1 MLERLNQ
8 NAENLRTLH
17 QALSDPKIKKA
28 TVSDPQYDEIKQE
41 TLNLMNMANHFVDS
55 GVAPTREELQQYDEL
70 LMKLDAKSARYLKE
84 REANDDAELQKRI
97 HAISAPSKDYH
108 ISTAYCLW
116 AKPGIVQRITGF
128 QKVYDAT
135 KKERDANDARIRSLT
150 KALQHPDGRDDF

>member
-55 GVAPTREELQQYDEL
+55 APVGWFKLVVIFDQICFLFGKRGTAGLGRLITKNFGRLDSQQITHGPCVSDIGN
-70 LMKLDAKSARYLKE
+70 RF
-84 REANDDAELQKRI
+84 
-97 HAISAPSKDYH
+97 
-108 ISTAYCLW
+108 
-116 AKPGIVQRITGF
+116 PGLPVC
-128 QKVYDAT
+128 
-135 KKERDANDARIRSLT
+135 N
-150 KALQHPDGRDDF
+150 GRA